1 MEIMKTHSIKQSDIK
16 KKWVIVDAAD
26 QTLGRLATEVAR
38 VLRGKH
44 KATFT
49 PHLDTGDNVIVI
61 NAAKVK
67 MTGTK
72 LTDKFYHHHTGYI
85 GGIKQKSASLILE
98 TNPER
103 LISIAVRGMLPKNTL
118 GDQQLSKLKVY
129 KGAVHPHVAQQP
141 KPFVIDQIA
150 Q

>member
-1 MEIMKTHSIKQSDIK
+1 MKTHSIKQSDIK

-67 MTGTK
+67 MSGSK

-85 GGIKQKSASLILE
+85 GGIKQKSANDILD

-103 LISIAVRGMLPKNTL
+103 LISIAVRGMLPKNKL
-118 GDQQLSKLKVY
+118 GRGLSTNLRVY
-129 KGAVHPHVAQQP
+129 ADDKHGHEGQ
-141 KPFVIDQIA
+141 KPEA
-150 Q
+150 MALRTKKS

>member
-1 MEIMKTHSIKQSDIK
+1 MKTHSIKQSDIK

-85 GGIKQKSASLILE
+85 GGIKQKSANDILD

-103 LISIAVRGMLPKNTL
+103 LISIAVRGMLPKNKL
-118 GDQQLSKLKVY
+118 GRGLSTNLRVY
-129 KGAVHPHVAQQP
+129 ADDKHGHEGQ
-141 KPFVIDQIA
+141 KPEA
-150 Q
+150 MALRTKKS

>member
-1 MEIMKTHSIKQSDIK
+1 MKTHSIKQSDIK

-103 LISIAVRGMLPKNTL
+103 LISIAVRGMLPKNKL
-118 GDQQLSKLKVY
+118 GRGLGTNLRVY
-129 KGAVHPHVAQQP
+129 ADDKHGHEGQ
-141 KPFVIDQIA
+141 KPEA
-150 Q
+150 MALRTKKS

>member
-1 MEIMKTHSIKQSDIK
+1 MKTHSIKQSDIK

-72 LTDKFYHHHTGYI
+72 LTSKFYHHHTGYI

-103 LISIAVRGMLPKNTL
+103 LISIAVRGMLPKNKL
-118 GDQQLSKLKVY
+118 GRGLGTNLRVY
-129 KGAVHPHVAQQP
+129 ADDKHGHEGQ
-141 KPFVIDQIA
+141 KPEA
-150 Q
+150 MALRTKKS

>member
-1 MEIMKTHSIKQSDIK
+1 MKTHSIKQSDIK

-85 GGIKQKSASLILE
+85 GGIKQKSASLIME

-103 LISIAVRGMLPKNTL
+103 LISIAVRGMLPKNKL
-118 GDQQLSKLKVY
+118 GRGLSTNLRVY
-129 KGAVHPHVAQQP
+129 ADDKHSHEGQ
-141 KPFVIDQIA
+141 KPESMA
-150 Q
+150 LRTKKS